1 MDRFVRKE
9 QKKLRRGLTTGTC
22 AAACTKAAMIRL
34 FKGDVCREVSVR
46 LPGGEVVKLPVQE
59 ADESD
64 RLKWTNGN
72 NGIDTGISDSE
83 ESEISKCK
91 AANGIV
97 VDLGKTKD
105 EINES
110 CCSKYPEVSARFFT
124 VKDSGD
130 DPDVTNG
137 AEIHVCVSV
146 VSGED
151 VPAKAFACDRDERL
165 FLDGGKGVG
174 IVTKEGLRQEVGQS
188 AINPVPREMIFDAA
202 LSVLSELEL
211 EEHKEDV
218 LITVIV
224 PEGEKLGAR
233 TFNPRLGIEGGIS
246 ILGTTG
252 IVEPMSEAA
261 IVSTIETEIRQKLL
275 LDPDGRILVVPGNY
289 GKRYAEG
296 LGLDLKRAV
305 EVSNYIGE
313 AIDLA
318 VSYGCRK
325 FLLVGNIGKLVK
337 LAAGIMNTYS
347 KVADGRWEIFA
358 AHLALSGGDREMV
371 RRIKEAPTTEE
382 MLRIIDEA
390 GLREKVMDSIIREI
404 EYHLDH
410 RIRGQMEY
418 GVVVFS
424 ERYGKIGE
432 TKGTSELMESFR
444 NV

>member
-1 MDRFVRKE
+1 MDRFIHKD

-34 FKGDVCREVSVR
+34 FKGDVCSEVTIR

-59 ADESD
+59 APESQSV
-64 RLKWTNGN
+64 LNQ
-72 NGIDTGISDSE
+72 IDSVQIAL
-83 ESEISKCK
+83 KCK
-91 AANGIV
+91 ASGN
-97 VDLGKTKD
+97 KKD
-105 EINES
+105 YKDSADKS
-110 CCSKYPEVSARFFT
+110 CRTYGGRRADSAEFYT

-296 LGLDLKRAV
+296 LGLDLKRAI

-347 KVADGRWEIFA
+347 KVADGRWETFA
-358 AHLALSGGDREMV
+358 AHLALSGGDRDTV

-382 MLRIIDEA
+382 MLRILDET
-390 GLREKVMDSIIREI
+390 GLRETVMESILREI

-432 TKGTSELMESFR
+432 TKGASELMENFR